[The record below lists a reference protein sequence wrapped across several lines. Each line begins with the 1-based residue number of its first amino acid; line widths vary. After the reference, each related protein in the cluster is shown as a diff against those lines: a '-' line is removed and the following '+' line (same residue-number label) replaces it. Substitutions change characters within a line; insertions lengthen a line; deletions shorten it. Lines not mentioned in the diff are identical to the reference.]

1 MAGSRSMAV
10 DGSCLAGGGCTDGG
24 GAVEKL
30 MYLVWLDERAT
41 RAEVAD
47 VMLGEVRDQLLAL
60 DPLRL
65 AMDLWDPQSDIPA
78 PMPTPEGE
86 TPLHALVSVWVDAID
101 YRMPIEDVLR
111 RAGNRLCGYSV
122 VESLYR
128 DYGGN
133 QWSEPR
139 TWPDGERSPG
149 VLTVALLQQH
159 PAQSYE
165 EWITRWHTRIS
176 PITEAI
182 QPRARY
188 VRNAVFRSVSDGAP
202 PLAGIVEEAW
212 PSLEH
217 VTDPMLFY
225 CGDGDPERMNAHITK
240 MLEEINA
247 FVDLSTLRSFTM
259 SEWIL
264 KS

>member
-1 MAGSRSMAV
+1 
-10 DGSCLAGGGCTDGG
+10 
-24 GAVEKL
+24 
-30 MYLVWLDERAT
+30 MYLVWLDASRT

-47 VMLGEVRDQLLAL
+47 VVLGQVAPELLDL

-65 AMDLWDPQSDIPA
+65 SIDVRDPASDIPA
-78 PMPTPEGE
+78 PVPTPEGE
-86 TPLHALVSVWVDAID
+86 TPLHALVSLWVDSVEH
-101 YRMPIEDVLR
+101 REPFEDVLA
-111 RAGNRLCGYSV
+111 RASTRLEGYSV
-122 VESLYR
+122 VESLYS

-133 QWSEPR
+133 QWSKPR
-139 TWPDGERSPG
+139 DWPDGQRSPG

-159 PAQSYE
+159 PEQTFD
-165 EWITRWHTRIS
+165 EWMTRWHTRIS

-188 VRNAVFRSVSDGAP
+188 VRNAVFRPLSEGAP
-202 PLAGIVEEAW
+202 PLRGIVEEAW

-225 CGDGDPERMNAHITK
+225 CADGDPERMNAHITE
-240 MLEEINA
+240 MIEEISA
-247 FVDLSTLRSFTM
+247 LVDLATLRSVTM

>member
-1 MAGSRSMAV
+1 M
-10 DGSCLAGGGCTDGG
+10 
-24 GAVEKL
+24 EKL
-30 MYLVWLDERAT
+30 MYLTWLGAGSSRSEV
-41 RAEVAD
+41 AEVMIGQ
-47 VMLGEVRDQLLAL
+47 VGEELLAL
-60 DPLRL
+60 DPVGLTI
-65 AMDLWDPQSDIPA
+65 DVWDPESDIPA
-78 PMPTPEGE
+78 PVPAPEGE
-86 TPLHALVSVWVDAID
+86 TPLHGLVSLWVES
-101 YRMPIEDVLR
+101 IEQREGFEGVLTAAADR
-111 RAGNRLCGYSV
+111 VAGYSV

-133 QWSEPR
+133 QWSAPR
-139 TWPDGERSPG
+139 GWPDGERSPG

-159 PAQSYE
+159 PEQSYD

-188 VRNAVFRSVSDGAP
+188 VRNAVFRPITAGAP
-202 PLAGIVEEAW
+202 PVAGIVEEAW

-225 CGDGDPERMNAHITK
+225 CADGDPERMNAHITQ
-240 MLEEINA
+240 MIEEINA
-247 FVDLSTLRSFTM
+247 FVDLSTLRSVTM

>member
-1 MAGSRSMAV
+1 
-10 DGSCLAGGGCTDGG
+10 
-24 GAVEKL
+24 
-30 MYLVWLDERAT
+30 MYLTWFDPAST

-47 VMLGEVRDQLLAL
+47 VALGRLAGELLAL
-60 DPLRL
+60 EPLRL
-65 AMDLWDPQSDIPA
+65 TMDVWDPESDIPA
-78 PMPTPEGE
+78 PVPTPDGE
-86 TPLHALVSVWVDAID
+86 TPLHTLVSLWVDAVD
-101 YRMPIEDVLR
+101 TRQPYEEVLEAGAR
-111 RAGNRLCGYSV
+111 RVVGYSV

-133 QWSEPR
+133 QWSGPR

-149 VLTVALLQQH
+149 VLTVALIEQH
-159 PAQSYE
+159 PDLDFEQ
-165 EWITRWHTRIS
+165 WITRWHTRIS

-188 VRNAVFRSVSDGAP
+188 VRNAVFRPVTEGAP
-202 PLAGIVEEAW
+202 PYRAIVEEAW

-225 CGDGDPERMNAHITK
+225 RADGDPDQMHAHIAQ
-240 MLEEINA
+240 MIEEITA
-247 FVDLSTLRSFTM
+247 FTDLSTLRSVTM

>member
-1 MAGSRSMAV
+1 
-10 DGSCLAGGGCTDGG
+10 
-24 GAVEKL
+24 VEKL
-30 MYLVWLDERAT
+30 MYLVWLDPAST

-47 VMLGEVRDQLLAL
+47 TILGPVARELLSL

-65 AMDLWDPQSDIPA
+65 SIDVWDPESDIPA
-78 PMPTPEGE
+78 PVPTPEGE
-86 TPLHALVSVWVDAID
+86 TPLHALVSVWIDAVDRRD
-101 YRMPIEDVLR
+101 PFENVLAASAER
-111 RAGNRLCGYSV
+111 LAGYEV

-133 QWSEPR
+133 QWSAPR
-139 TWPDGERSPG
+139 SWPDGERSPG

-159 PAQSYE
+159 PAQTFD
-165 EWITRWHTRIS
+165 EWMTRWHTRIS
-176 PITEAI
+176 PITESI
-182 QPRARY
+182 QPRCRY
-188 VRNAVFRSVSDGAP
+188 VRNAVFRAITDGAP
-202 PLAGIVEEAW
+202 PVRGIVEEAW

-225 CGDGDPERMNAHITK
+225 CADGDPERMNAHVSQMI
-240 MLEEINA
+240 EEIDA
-247 FVDLSTLRSFTM
+247 FVDLSTLRSVTM

>member
-1 MAGSRSMAV
+1 
-10 DGSCLAGGGCTDGG
+10 
-24 GAVEKL
+24 VEKL
-30 MYLVWLDERAT
+30 MYLTWLDEGRT

-47 VMLGEVRDQLLAL
+47 VILGRLAEQLLSL
-60 DPLRL
+60 DPRALTV
-65 AMDLWDPQSDIPA
+65 DVWDPGSDIPA
-78 PMPTPEGE
+78 PVPTPEGE
-86 TPLHALVSVWVDAID
+86 TPLHGVVSLWVDS
-101 YRMPIEDVLR
+101 IEQRPPFEQVLG
-111 RAGNRLCGYSV
+111 AAAVRLAGYSV

-133 QWSEPR
+133 QWADPR
-139 TWPDGERSPG
+139 SWPDGERSPG

-159 PAQSYE
+159 PDQGFD

-176 PITEAI
+176 PITEDI
-182 QPRARY
+182 QPRTRY
-188 VRNAVFRSVSDGAP
+188 VRNAVFRPVTEGAP

-225 CGDGDPERMNAHITK
+225 CADGDPERMHANITQ
-240 MLEEINA
+240 MIEEITA
-247 FVDLSTLRSFTM
+247 FVDLSTLRSVTM